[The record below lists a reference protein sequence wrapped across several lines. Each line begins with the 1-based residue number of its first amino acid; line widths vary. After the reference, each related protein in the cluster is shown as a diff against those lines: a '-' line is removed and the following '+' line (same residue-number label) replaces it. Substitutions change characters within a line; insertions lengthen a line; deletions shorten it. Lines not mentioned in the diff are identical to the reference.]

1 VTVRSVVALAIPGV
15 QPFELGVACEGFGI
29 DRTGDG
35 VPSYDFAVVS
45 EHAEPVPTSMGWTI
59 TTEHR
64 FDRADEADLVIV
76 PAAGDR
82 GFGSPAVLDVL
93 RRAVERGAVVASI
106 CSGAFFLGDA
116 GLLDGRDCTTHWRY
130 ADQLAREFPRAR
142 VNPNVLY
149 VCDGPVYTSAGTAAG
164 LDLCLHI
171 IREDY
176 GAAVANAV
184 ARRMVMPPH
193 RDGGQAQYIA
203 APIGSRPGGSLG
215 PVIDDILA
223 DLGSA
228 HTVESM
234 ASEALMSPRTF
245 ARRFR
250 DEVGSSPHAWL
261 TQQRVL
267 RARAMLESGDE
278 PVETIATA
286 VGFGDATV
294 LRHHFGRQVGTSP
307 VRYRRAFRTHR

>member
-1 VTVRSVVALAIPGV
+1 MRSVVALAVPGV
-15 QPFELGVACEGFGI
+15 QPFELGVACEGFGM
-29 DRTGDG
+29 DRTADG
-35 VPSYDFAVVS
+35 VPAYDFAVLS
-45 EHAEPVPTSMGWTI
+45 ETDEPVPTSVGWTI

-64 FDRADEADLVIV
+64 FDRADAADLIMV

-82 GFGSPAVLDVL
+82 GFGSAAVLDLL
-93 RRAVERGAVVASI
+93 RRTVDRGAIVASI
-106 CSGAFFLGDA
+106 CSGAFLLGDA
-116 GLLDGRDCTTHWRY
+116 GLLDGRDCTTHWR
-130 ADQLAREFPRAR
+130 LAEELACQFPKAR

-149 VCDGPVYTSAGTAAG
+149 ICDGPVYTSAGTAAG

-176 GAAVANAV
+176 GAAVANIV

-203 APIGSRPGGSLG
+203 TPTASRLGGSLG

-223 DLGSA
+223 DLGAA

-234 ASEALMSPRTF
+234 ASDALMSPRTF
-245 ARRFR
+245 ARRFH

-267 RARAMLESGDE
+267 RARAMLESSDE
-278 PVETIATA
+278 PVEVIATA

>member
-15 QPFELGVACEGFGI
+15 QPFELGVACEGFGN

-35 VPSYDFAVVS
+35 VPAYDFAVVS
-45 EHAEPVPTSMGWTI
+45 EDVEPVPTSLGWTI
-59 TTEHR
+59 NTEHR

-82 GFGSPAVLDVL
+82 CLGSSVVLDLL
-93 RRAVERGAVVASI
+93 RRTVDRGAIVASI
-106 CSGAFFLGDA
+106 CSGAFVLGDA
-116 GLLDGRDCTTHWRY
+116 GLLDGRDCTTHWRH
-130 ADQLAREFPRAR
+130 AEQLAREFPKAR

-149 VCDGPVYTSAGTAAG
+149 ICDGPVYTSAGTAAG

-203 APIGSRPGGSLG
+203 APMANRPGGSLG
-215 PVIDDILA
+215 PVIDDILT

-228 HTVESM
+228 HTVDSM
-234 ASEALMSPRTF
+234 ASVAMMSPRTF

-267 RARAMLESGDE
+267 RARAMLESSDE
-278 PVETIATA
+278 PVESIATA

-307 VRYRRAFRTHR
+307 VRYRRAFRTPR

>member
-1 VTVRSVVALAIPGV
+1 MQSVVALAIAGV

-35 VPSYDFAVVS
+35 VPAYDFAVVS
-45 EHAEPVPTSMGWTI
+45 EDAEPVPTSLGWTI
-59 TTEHR
+59 NTGHR

-82 GFGSPAVLDVL
+82 CLCSSVVLDLL
-93 RRAVERGAVVASI
+93 RRTVDRGAIVASI
-106 CSGAFFLGDA
+106 CSGAFVLGDA
-116 GLLDGRDCTTHWRY
+116 GLLDGRDCTTHWRH
-130 ADQLAREFPRAR
+130 AEQLAREFPKAR

-149 VCDGPVYTSAGTAAG
+149 ICDGPVYTSAGTAAG

-203 APIGSRPGGSLG
+203 APMANRPGGSLG
-215 PVIDDILA
+215 PVIADILT

-228 HTVESM
+228 HTVDSM
-234 ASEALMSPRTF
+234 ASVAMMSPRTF

>member
-35 VPSYDFAVVS
+35 VPAYDFAVVS
-45 EHAEPVPTSMGWTI
+45 EDVEPVPTSLGWTI
-59 TTEHR
+59 NTEHR

-82 GFGSPAVLDVL
+82 CLGSSVVLDLL
-93 RRAVERGAVVASI
+93 RRTVDRGAIVASI
-106 CSGAFFLGDA
+106 CSGAFVLGDA
-116 GLLDGRDCTTHWRY
+116 GLLDGRDCTTHWRH
-130 ADQLAREFPRAR
+130 AEQLAREFPKAR

-149 VCDGPVYTSAGTAAG
+149 ICDGPVYTSAGTAAG

-203 APIGSRPGGSLG
+203 APMANRPGGSLG
-215 PVIDDILA
+215 PVIDDILT

-228 HTVESM
+228 HTVDSM
-234 ASEALMSPRTF
+234 ASVAMMSPRTF

-267 RARAMLESGDE
+267 RARAMLESSDE
-278 PVETIATA
+278 PVESIATA

-307 VRYRRAFRTHR
+307 VRYRRAFRTPR

>member
-1 VTVRSVVALAIPGV
+1 MRSVVALAIPGV

-35 VPSYDFAVVS
+35 VPPYDFAVVS
-45 EHAEPVPTSMGWTI
+45 EHAGPVPTSLGWTI
-59 TTEHR
+59 TTQHR
-64 FDRADEADLVIV
+64 FDRADDADLVIV

-82 GFGSPAVLDVL
+82 GFGSSAVLDLL
-93 RRAVERGAVVASI
+93 RRTVERGAVVASI

-130 ADQLAREFPRAR
+130 AERLAREFPRAR

-149 VCDGPVYTSAGTAAG
+149 VCDGPVYTSAGAAAG

-184 ARRMVMPPH
+184 ARRMVIPPH
-193 RDGGQAQYIA
+193 RDGGQAQFIA
-203 APIGSRPGGSLG
+203 APMASRPGGSLG
-215 PVIDDILA
+215 PMIDDILA

-234 ASEALMSPRTF
+234 AS
-245 ARRFR
+245 
-250 DEVGSSPHAWL
+250 
-261 TQQRVL
+261 
-267 RARAMLESGDE
+267 
-278 PVETIATA
+278 
-286 VGFGDATV
+286 
-294 LRHHFGRQVGTSP
+294 GR
-307 VRYRRAFRTHR
+307 